1 MVLYPPK
8 TNLLCSSLNWH
19 PAFLL
24 AMDARE
30 YNGHPRG
37 MCLWYNIIEA
47 LRQLTRLV
55 TNRFYLF
62 LRDLLALV
70 NLLKCRLRLF
80 IKDAR
85 YVGRQASRCF
95 AGPLVFVQYAS
106 HQAMRIGFFGK
117 VHHISIHSS

>member
-8 TNLLCSSLNWH
+8 TNLLSSSLNWH

-37 MCLWYNIIEA
+37 RCLRYNIIQA
-47 LRQLTRLV
+47 LRQFTRLV

-70 NLLKCRLRLF
+70 NLLKGRLRLF

-85 YVGRQASRCF
+85 YFVPQPTFSFAAPLLLVPSPANQA
-95 AGPLVFVQYAS
+95 
-106 HQAMRIGFFGK
+106 
-117 VHHISIHSS
+117 HHIPFFHTLP